1 MWATSA
7 QNCDYSKMG
16 MCIKPEA
23 SASVALPFA
32 PLFST
37 PPTFVLAIDNL
48 DDQDIQDML
57 NLDDALRAPAD
68 NEPASAVAWWLEYD
82 NSTLNRDDS
91 QEREY
96 YAWALESNSTND
108 IGGNDGGCE
117 NLLGAEC
124 VSDLKNLFTG
134 LDGGLDGGFAG
145 ALAGLFRTPPARIN
159 CPTVLWHHGDGR
171 SSAFG
176 GAVRPLWWG
185 GAQWFARMSDKF
197 LWTSEPGPSGNSSST
212 HGVRQMRYRSFEEQ
226 KGIAVVAFS
235 MGQSLVGGGRDNT
248 TINVACLRVGE
259 APKQGTGASPSGNG
273 AGTKTAAASTVVLGI
288 LAAVWAFVA

>member
-1 MWATSA
+1 MRATAA
-7 QNCDYSKMG
+7 QGCDYAKTG
-16 MCIKPEA
+16 MCIKPDA
-23 SASVALPFA
+23 SASVPLPFA

-48 DDQDIQDML
+48 DNQDLQDML
-57 NLDDALRAPAD
+57 NLDDDLRAPA
-68 NEPASAVAWWLEYD
+68 ASQAVSAVAWWLEYD
-82 NSTLNRDDS
+82 NSTLNRDGS

-117 NLLGAEC
+117 TLLGAQC

-134 LDGGLDGGFAG
+134 LDTTGYGGFAG

-185 GAQWFARMSDKF
+185 GSKMD
-197 LWTSEPGPSGNSSST
+197 P
-212 HGVRQMRYRSFEEQ
+212 
-226 KGIAVVAFS
+226 
-235 MGQSLVGGGRDNT
+235 
-248 TINVACLRVGE
+248 
-259 APKQGTGASPSGNG
+259 
-273 AGTKTAAASTVVLGI
+273 
-288 LAAVWAFVA
+288 

>member
-1 MWATSA
+1 
-7 QNCDYSKMG
+7 
-16 MCIKPEA
+16 MCIKPDA
-23 SASVALPFA
+23 SASVPLPFA

-48 DDQDIQDML
+48 DNQDLQDML
-57 NLDDALRAPAD
+57 NLDDDLRAPAA
-68 NEPASAVAWWLEYD
+68 NQAVSAVAWWLEYD
-82 NSTLNRDDS
+82 NSTLNRDGS

-117 NLLGAEC
+117 TLLGAQC

-134 LDGGLDGGFAG
+134 LETTGDGGFAG

-185 GAQWFARMSDKF
+185 GSKLD
-197 LWTSEPGPSGNSSST
+197 P
-212 HGVRQMRYRSFEEQ
+212 
-226 KGIAVVAFS
+226 
-235 MGQSLVGGGRDNT
+235 
-248 TINVACLRVGE
+248 
-259 APKQGTGASPSGNG
+259 
-273 AGTKTAAASTVVLGI
+273 
-288 LAAVWAFVA
+288 